1 MQDIIDLTKDK
12 ALKISFSELRPSR
25 LWLGFTPLP
34 FGVNGLQVLEDITL
48 RLGRSRL
55 LIGLQDAQMLYR
67 EISFFWNKTS
77 PDGISAKTHI
87 VIVDYFIVV
96 LLTLMASRYFPCFLL
111 VNIFLKYA
119 AYRHFSEEDRKSIYA
134 TRNDVNW
141 EYHLSKATASR
152 AIRNSLLTIHYRF
165 TERNDYMDR
174 NPMLEFLPLSFLNAS
189 LAWFRVRTCS
199 LQCQN
204 LP

>member
-1 MQDIIDLTKDK
+1 
-12 ALKISFSELRPSR
+12 
-25 LWLGFTPLP
+25 
-34 FGVNGLQVLEDITL
+34 
-48 RLGRSRL
+48 
-55 LIGLQDAQMLYR
+55 MLYR
-67 EISFFWNKTS
+67 EISFFWNKTG

-96 LLTLMASRYFPCFLL
+96 LLTLMTSRYFACFLL

-134 TRNDVNW
+134 TMNDVQW
-141 EYHLSKATASR
+141 EYHLTQATASR
-152 AIRNSLLTIHYRF
+152 TIRNSLLTIHYLF
-165 TERNDYMDR
+165 TERNDYLDR
-174 NPMLEFLPLSFLNAS
+174 NTTLTSLPLSFLNAS
-189 LAWFRVRTCS
+189 LAWFKVRICS

>member
-1 MQDIIDLTKDK
+1 VVLYFGVK
-12 ALKISFSELRPSR
+12 ALK
-25 LWLGFTPLP
+25 
-34 FGVNGLQVLEDITL
+34 VLEGMDPN
-48 RLGRSRL
+48 RSGL
-55 LIGLQDAQMLYR
+55 LTELKNAEMLYR

-87 VIVDYFIVV
+87 AIADYFIVV

-111 VNIFLKYA
+111 INIFLKYV

-134 TRNDVNW
+134 TTNDVHW

-152 AIRNSLLTIHYRF
+152 TIRNSLLTIHYLF
-165 TERNDYMDR
+165 TERNDYINR
-174 NPMLEFLPLSFLNAS
+174 NTMLGLLPLSFLNAS